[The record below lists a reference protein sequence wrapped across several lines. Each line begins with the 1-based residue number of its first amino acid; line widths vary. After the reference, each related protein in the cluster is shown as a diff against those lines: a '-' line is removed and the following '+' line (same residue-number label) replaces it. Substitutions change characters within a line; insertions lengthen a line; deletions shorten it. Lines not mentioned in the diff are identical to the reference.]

1 MPYLGRS
8 TDGFGVRNRF
18 FFTAS
23 AGDTSVS
30 GNDANG
36 RTLQFDDGLYADV
49 YLNGVLLDP
58 NVDYNTS
65 TANTVAGLAALS
77 ANDRLEIIAYDTFTV
92 GDVVSAG
99 SGGTFGGAI
108 SMSSTLAVSGATT
121 LSGNSTVGGTLGVTG
136 ATTLTG
142 GIVNGVTIN
151 GTTPTLTI
159 GDAGAEDTKI
169 VFDGNAQDFH
179 VGLDDS
185 ADDLVIGVGSA
196 LGTTTAFAVDENA
209 VTTFSKSVVGKTD
222 TDTSNTGTVD
232 LDFQANTNFVLTLT
246 GNITSLTASNEVA
259 GQSGFIVFIQDGTGS
274 RTVSLHGDYE
284 TAGGAGLTL
293 TSTASATDIVPYVVA
308 ASSRILLGA
317 PQLAFS

>member
-1 MPYLGRS
+1 MPYIGRT

-23 AGDTSVS
+23 SGDTSVS
-30 GNDANG
+30 GSDTNG
-36 RTLQFDDGLYADV
+36 RTLQFVDGLYVDV

-58 NVDYNTS
+58 TVDYNTT
-65 TANTVAGLAALS
+65 TANTVAGFSALATD
-77 ANDRLEIIAYDTFTV
+77 DRLEIIVYDTFTV
-92 GDVVSAG
+92 GDVVSAA
-99 SGGTFGGAI
+99 SGGTFGGAV
-108 SMSSTLAVSGATT
+108 SMSSTLA
-121 LSGNSTVGGTLGVTG
+121 VTG

-142 GIVNGVTIN
+142 GIANGVTIN

-185 ADDLVIGVGSA
+185 ADDLVVGVGSA

-222 TDTSNTGTVD
+222 TDTSNSGTVD

-259 GQSGFIVFIQDGTGS
+259 GQSGFIVFIQDGTGG

-284 TAGGAGLTL
+284 TAGGAGITL

>member
-58 NVDYNTS
+58 NEDYNTS
-65 TANTVAGLAALS
+65 TANTVAGLSALS
-77 ANDRLEIIAYDTFTV
+77 ANDRLEIITYDTFTV

-99 SGGTFGGAI
+99 SGGTFGGAV
-108 SMSSTLAVSGATT
+108 SMSSTLA
-121 LSGNSTVGGTLGVTG
+121 VTG

-142 GIVNGVTIN
+142 GIANGVTIN

-185 ADDLVIGVGSA
+185 ADDLVVGVGSA

-222 TDTSNTGTVD
+222 TDTSNSGTVD

-246 GNITSLTASNEVA
+246 GNITSLTASNETP
-259 GQSGFIVFIQDGTGS
+259 GQSGFIVFIQDGTGG

-284 TAGGAGLTL
+284 TAGGAGITL

>member
-1 MPYLGRS
+1 MPYIGRS

-58 NVDYNTS
+58 NEDYNTS
-65 TANTVAGLAALS
+65 TANTVAGLSALS
-77 ANDRLEIIAYDTFTV
+77 ANDRLEIITYDTFTV

-99 SGGTFGGAI
+99 SGGTFSGAV
-108 SMSSTLAVSGATT
+108 SMSSTLA
-121 LSGNSTVGGTLGVTG
+121 VTG

-185 ADDLVIGVGSA
+185 ADDLVVGVGSA

-209 VTTFSKSVVGKTD
+209 VTTFSKGVVGKTD
-222 TDTSNTGTVD
+222 TDTSNSGTVD
-232 LDFQANTNFVLTLT
+232 LDFRTNTNFVLTLT
-246 GNITSLTASNEVA
+246 GNITSLTASNETP
-259 GQSGFIVFIQDGTGS
+259 GQSGFIVFIQDGTGG

-284 TAGGAGLTL
+284 TAGGAGITL

>member
-58 NVDYNTS
+58 NEDYNTS
-65 TANTVAGLAALS
+65 TANTVAGLSALS
-77 ANDRLEIIAYDTFTV
+77 ANDRLEIITYDTFTV

-99 SGGTFGGAI
+99 SGGTFSGAV
-108 SMSSTLAVSGATT
+108 SMSSTLA
-121 LSGNSTVGGTLGVTG
+121 VTG

-185 ADDLVIGVGSA
+185 ADDLVIGVGST

-209 VTTFSKSVVGKTD
+209 VTTFSKGVVGKTD
-222 TDTSNTGTVD
+222 TDTSNSGTVD
-232 LDFQANTNFVLTLT
+232 LDFRTNTNFVLTLT

-259 GQSGFIVFIQDGTGS
+259 GQSGFIVFIQDGTGG

-284 TAGGAGLTL
+284 TAGGAGITL

>member
-1 MPYLGRS
+1 MPYIGRT

-23 AGDTSVS
+23 SGDTSVS
-30 GNDANG
+30 GSDTNG
-36 RTLQFDDGLYADV
+36 RTLQFVDGLYVDV

-58 NVDYNTS
+58 TVDYNTT
-65 TANTVAGLAALS
+65 TANTVAGLSAL
-77 ANDRLEIIAYDTFTV
+77 ATDDRLEIIVYDTFTV
-92 GDVVSAG
+92 GDVVSAA
-99 SGGTFGGAI
+99 SGGTFGGAV
-108 SMSSTLAVSGATT
+108 SMSSTLA
-121 LSGNSTVGGTLGVTG
+121 VTG

-142 GIVNGVTIN
+142 GIANGVTIN

-185 ADDLVIGVGSA
+185 ADDLVVGVGSA

-222 TDTSNTGTVD
+222 TDTSNSGTVD

-259 GQSGFIVFIQDGTGS
+259 GQSGFIVFIQDGTGG

-284 TAGGAGLTL
+284 TAGGAGITL

>member
-65 TANTVAGLAALS
+65 TANTVAGLSALS

-121 LSGNSTVGGTLGVTG
+121 L
-136 ATTLTG
+136 TG
-142 GIVNGVTIN
+142 GIANGVTIN

-159 GDAGAEDTKI
+159 GDAGAEDAKI

-232 LDFQANTNFVLTLT
+232 LDFQTNTNFVLTLT
-246 GNITSLTASNEVA
+246 
-259 GQSGFIVFIQDGTGS
+259 
-274 RTVSLHGDYE
+274 
-284 TAGGAGLTL
+284 
-293 TSTASATDIVPYVVA
+293 
-308 ASSRILLGA
+308 
-317 PQLAFS
+317 

>member
-1 MPYLGRS
+1 MPYIGRS

-58 NVDYNTS
+58 NEDYNTS
-65 TANTVAGLAALS
+65 TANTVAGLSALS
-77 ANDRLEIIAYDTFTV
+77 ANDRLEIITYDTFTV

-99 SGGTFGGAI
+99 SGGTFGGAV
-108 SMSSTLAVSGATT
+108 SMSSTLT
-121 LSGNSTVGGTLGVTG
+121 VTG

-142 GIVNGVTIN
+142 GIANGVTIN

-159 GDAGAEDTKI
+159 GDDGAEDTKI

-185 ADDLVIGVGSA
+185 ADDLVVGVGSA

-209 VTTFSKSVVGKTD
+209 VTTFSKGVVGKTD
-222 TDTSNTGTVD
+222 TDTSNSGTVD
-232 LDFQANTNFVLTLT
+232 LDFRTNTNFVLTLT
-246 GNITSLTASNEVA
+246 GNITSLTASNETP
-259 GQSGFIVFIQDGTGS
+259 GQSGFIVFIQDGTGG

-284 TAGGAGLTL
+284 TAGGAGITL

>member
-1 MPYLGRS
+1 MPYIGRS

-58 NVDYNTS
+58 NEDYNTS
-65 TANTVAGLAALS
+65 TANTVAGLSALS
-77 ANDRLEIIAYDTFTV
+77 ANDRLEIITYDTFTV

-99 SGGTFGGAI
+99 SGGTFGGAV
-108 SMSSTLAVSGATT
+108 SMSSTLA
-121 LSGNSTVGGTLGVTG
+121 VTG

-142 GIVNGVTIN
+142 GIANGVTIN

-185 ADDLVIGVGSA
+185 ADDLVIGVGST

-209 VTTFSKSVVGKTD
+209 VTTFSKGVVGKTD
-222 TDTSNTGTVD
+222 TDTSNSGTVD
-232 LDFQANTNFVLTLT
+232 LDFRTNTNFVLTLT
-246 GNITSLTASNEVA
+246 GNITSLTASNETP
-259 GQSGFIVFIQDGTGS
+259 GQSGFIVFIQDGTGG

-284 TAGGAGLTL
+284 TAGGAGITL

>member
-65 TANTVAGLAALS
+65 TANTVAGLSALS

-121 LSGNSTVGGTLGVTG
+121 L
-136 ATTLTG
+136 TG
-142 GIVNGVTIN
+142 GIANGVTIN

-232 LDFQANTNFVLTLT
+232 LDFQTNTNFVLTLT

-259 GQSGFIVFIQDGTGS
+259 GQSGFIVFIQDGTGG

-284 TAGGAGLTL
+284 TAGSGGITL
-293 TSTASATDIVPYVVA
+293 STAANARDIIPYAVSAAGSVI
-308 ASSRILLGA
+308 LGA
-317 PQLAFS
+317 VQKAFG

>member
-1 MPYLGRS
+1 MPYIGRS

-58 NVDYNTS
+58 NEDYNTS
-65 TANTVAGLAALS
+65 TANTVAGLSALS
-77 ANDRLEIIAYDTFTV
+77 ANDRLEIITYDTFTV

-99 SGGTFGGAI
+99 SGGTFGGAV
-108 SMSSTLAVSGATT
+108 SMSSTLA
-121 LSGNSTVGGTLGVTG
+121 VTG

-185 ADDLVIGVGSA
+185 ADDLVVGVGSA

-209 VTTFSKSVVGKTD
+209 VTTFSKGVVGKTD
-222 TDTSNTGTVD
+222 TDTSNSGTVD
-232 LDFQANTNFVLTLT
+232 LDFRTNTNFVLTLT

-259 GQSGFIVFIQDGTGS
+259 GQSGFIVFIQDGTGG

-284 TAGGAGLTL
+284 TAGGAGITL

>member
-1 MPYLGRS
+1 MPYIGRS

-65 TANTVAGLAALS
+65 TANTVAGLSALS
-77 ANDRLEIIAYDTFTV
+77 GNDRLEIITYDTFTV

-99 SGGTFGGAI
+99 SGGTFSGAV
-108 SMSSTLAVSGATT
+108 SMSSTLAVS
-121 LSGNSTVGGTLGVTG
+121 G

-185 ADDLVIGVGSA
+185 ADDLVVGVGSA

-209 VTTFSKSVVGKTD
+209 VTTFSKGVVGKTD
-222 TDTSNTGTVD
+222 TDTSNSGTVD
-232 LDFQANTNFVLTLT
+232 LDFRTNTNFVLTLT
-246 GNITSLTASNEVA
+246 GNITSLTASNETP
-259 GQSGFIVFIQDGTGS
+259 GQSGFIVFIQDGTGG

-284 TAGGAGLTL
+284 TAGGAGITL

>member
-1 MPYLGRS
+1 MPYIGRS

-58 NVDYNTS
+58 NEDYNTS
-65 TANTVAGLAALS
+65 TANTVAGLSALS
-77 ANDRLEIIAYDTFTV
+77 ANDRLEIITYDTFTV

-99 SGGTFGGAI
+99 SGGTFGGAV
-108 SMSSTLAVSGATT
+108 SMSSTLA
-121 LSGNSTVGGTLGVTG
+121 VTG

-142 GIVNGVTIN
+142 GIANGVTIN

-185 ADDLVIGVGSA
+185 ADDLVVGVGSA

-209 VTTFSKSVVGKTD
+209 VTTFSKGVVGKTD
-222 TDTSNTGTVD
+222 TDTSNSGTVD
-232 LDFQANTNFVLTLT
+232 LDFRTNTNFVLTLT

-259 GQSGFIVFIQDGTGS
+259 GQSGFIVFIQDGTGG

-284 TAGGAGLTL
+284 TAGGAGITL

>member
-58 NVDYNTS
+58 NEDYNTA
-65 TANTVAGLAALS
+65 TANTVAGLSALS
-77 ANDRLEIIAYDTFTV
+77 DNDRLEIITYDTFTV

-108 SMSSTLAVSGATT
+108 SMSSTLAVS
-121 LSGNSTVGGTLGVTG
+121 G

-185 ADDLVIGVGSA
+185 ADDLVVGVGSA

-284 TAGGAGLTL
+284 TAGGAGITL
-293 TSTASATDIVPYVVA
+293 TATASATDIVPYVVA

>member
-36 RTLQFDDGLYADV
+36 RTLQFVDGLYADV

-65 TANTVAGLAALS
+65 TANTVAGLSALS
-77 ANDRLEIIAYDTFTV
+77 ANDRLEIITYDTFTV

-99 SGGTFGGAI
+99 SGGTFGGAV

-121 LSGNSTVGGTLGVTG
+121 L
-136 ATTLTG
+136 TG
-142 GIVNGVTIN
+142 GIANGVTIN

-159 GDAGAEDTKI
+159 GDAGAEDAKI

-232 LDFQANTNFVLTLT
+232 LDFQTNTNFVLTLT

-259 GQSGFIVFIQDGTGS
+259 GQSGFIVFIQDGTGG

-284 TAGGAGLTL
+284 TAGGSGITL

>member
-36 RTLQFDDGLYADV
+36 RALQFDDGLYADV

-121 LSGNSTVGGTLGVTG
+121 L
-136 ATTLTG
+136 TG

-185 ADDLVIGVGSA
+185 ADDLVIGVGST

-284 TAGGAGLTL
+284 TAGGAGITL
-293 TSTASATDIVPYVVA
+293 TATASATDIVPYVVA

>member
-36 RTLQFDDGLYADV
+36 RTLQFVDGLYADV

-58 NVDYNTS
+58 NEDYNTA
-65 TANTVAGLAALS
+65 TANTIAGLSALS
-77 ANDRLEIIAYDTFTV
+77 DNDRLEIIAYDTFTV
-92 GDVVSAG
+92 GDIVSAG
-99 SGGTFGGAI
+99 SGGTFGGAV

-121 LSGNSTVGGTLGVTG
+121 L
-136 ATTLTG
+136 TG
-142 GIVNGVTIN
+142 GIANGVTIN

-232 LDFQANTNFVLTLT
+232 LDFQTNTNFVLTLT

-284 TAGGAGLTL
+284 TAGGAGITL

>member
-36 RTLQFDDGLYADV
+36 RTLQFVDGLYADV

-65 TANTVAGLAALS
+65 TANTVAGLSALS

-121 LSGNSTVGGTLGVTG
+121 L
-136 ATTLTG
+136 TG
-142 GIVNGVTIN
+142 GIANGVTIN

-284 TAGGAGLTL
+284 TAGGAGITL

>member
-58 NVDYNTS
+58 NEDYNTS
-65 TANTVAGLAALS
+65 TANTVAGLSALS
-77 ANDRLEIIAYDTFTV
+77 DNDRLEIITYDTFTV

-108 SMSSTLAVSGATT
+108 SMSSTLAVS
-121 LSGNSTVGGTLGVTG
+121 G

-185 ADDLVIGVGSA
+185 ADDLVVGVGSA

-222 TDTSNTGTVD
+222 TDTSNSGTVD

-284 TAGGAGLTL
+284 TAGGAGITL
-293 TSTASATDIVPYVVA
+293 TATASATDIVPYVVA

>member
-65 TANTVAGLAALS
+65 TANTVAGLSALS
-77 ANDRLEIIAYDTFTV
+77 DNDRLEIIAYDTFTV

-108 SMSSTLAVSGATT
+108 SLSSTLAVS
-121 LSGNSTVGGTLGVTG
+121 G

-185 ADDLVIGVGSA
+185 ADDLVVGVGSA

-284 TAGGAGLTL
+284 TAGGAGITL
-293 TSTASATDIVPYVVA
+293 TATASATDIVPYVVA

>member
-65 TANTVAGLAALS
+65 TANTVAGLSALS

-99 SGGTFGGAI
+99 SGGTFGGAV

-121 LSGNSTVGGTLGVTG
+121 L
-136 ATTLTG
+136 TG
-142 GIVNGVTIN
+142 GIANGVTIN

-159 GDAGAEDTKI
+159 GDAGAEDAKI

-284 TAGGAGLTL
+284 TAGGAGITL
-293 TSTASATDIVPYVVA
+293 TATASATDIVPYVVA

>member
-36 RTLQFDDGLYADV
+36 RTLQFVDGLYADV

-65 TANTVAGLAALS
+65 TANTVAGLSALS
-77 ANDRLEIIAYDTFTV
+77 ANDRLEIITYDTFTV

-121 LSGNSTVGGTLGVTG
+121 L
-136 ATTLTG
+136 TG
-142 GIVNGVTIN
+142 GIANGVTIN

-232 LDFQANTNFVLTLT
+232 LDFQTNTNFVLTLT

-259 GQSGFIVFIQDGTGS
+259 GQSGFIVFIQDGTGG

-284 TAGGAGLTL
+284 TAGGAGITL

>member
-1 MPYLGRS
+1 MPYIGRS

-65 TANTVAGLAALS
+65 TANTVAGLSALS
-77 ANDRLEIIAYDTFTV
+77 ANDRLEIITYDTFTV

-99 SGGTFGGAI
+99 SGGTFGGAV
-108 SMSSTLAVSGATT
+108 SMSSTLA
-121 LSGNSTVGGTLGVTG
+121 VTG

-142 GIVNGVTIN
+142 GIANGVTIN

-185 ADDLVIGVGSA
+185 ADDLVVGVGSA

-209 VTTFSKSVVGKTD
+209 VTTFSKGVVGKTD
-222 TDTSNTGTVD
+222 TDTSNSGTVD
-232 LDFQANTNFVLTLT
+232 LDFRTNTNFVLTLT
-246 GNITSLTASNEVA
+246 GNITSLTASNETP
-259 GQSGFIVFIQDGTGS
+259 GQSGFIVFIQDGTGG

-284 TAGGAGLTL
+284 TAGGAGITL

>member
-1 MPYLGRS
+1 MPYIGRS

-58 NVDYNTS
+58 NEDYNTS
-65 TANTVAGLAALS
+65 TANTVAGLSALS
-77 ANDRLEIIAYDTFTV
+77 ANDRLEIITYDTFTV

-99 SGGTFGGAI
+99 SGGTFGGAV
-108 SMSSTLAVSGATT
+108 SMSSTLA
-121 LSGNSTVGGTLGVTG
+121 VTG

-142 GIVNGVTIN
+142 GIANGVTIN

-185 ADDLVIGVGSA
+185 ADDLVVGVGSA

-209 VTTFSKSVVGKTD
+209 VTTFSKGVVGKTD
-222 TDTSNTGTVD
+222 TDTSNSGTVD
-232 LDFQANTNFVLTLT
+232 LDFRTNTNFVLTLT
-246 GNITSLTASNEVA
+246 GNITSLTASNETP
-259 GQSGFIVFIQDGTGS
+259 GQSGFIVFIQDGTGG

-284 TAGGAGLTL
+284 TAGGAGITL

>member
-1 MPYLGRS
+1 MPYIGRS

-58 NVDYNTS
+58 NEDYNTS
-65 TANTVAGLAALS
+65 TANTVAGLSALS
-77 ANDRLEIIAYDTFTV
+77 ANDRLEIITYDTFTV

-99 SGGTFGGAI
+99 SGGTFGGAV
-108 SMSSTLAVSGATT
+108 SMSSTL
-121 LSGNSTVGGTLGVTG
+121 TVAG

-142 GIVNGVTIN
+142 GIANGVTIN

-185 ADDLVIGVGSA
+185 ADDLVVGVGSA

-222 TDTSNTGTVD
+222 TDTSNSGTVD

-246 GNITSLTASNEVA
+246 GNITSLTASNETP
-259 GQSGFIVFIQDGTGS
+259 GQSGFIVFIQDGTGG

-284 TAGGAGLTL
+284 TAGGAGITL

>member
-65 TANTVAGLAALS
+65 TANTVAGLSALS
-77 ANDRLEIIAYDTFTV
+77 DNDRLEIITYDTFTV

-108 SMSSTLAVSGATT
+108 SMSSTLAVS
-121 LSGNSTVGGTLGVTG
+121 G

-185 ADDLVIGVGSA
+185 ADDLVVGVGSA

-222 TDTSNTGTVD
+222 TDTSNSGTVD

>member
-1 MPYLGRS
+1 MPYIGRS

-58 NVDYNTS
+58 NEDYNTS
-65 TANTVAGLAALS
+65 TANTVAGLSALS

-99 SGGTFGGAI
+99 SGGTFGGAV
-108 SMSSTLAVSGATT
+108 SMSSTLAVS
-121 LSGNSTVGGTLGVTG
+121 G

-185 ADDLVIGVGSA
+185 ADDLVVGVGSA

-209 VTTFSKSVVGKTD
+209 VTTFSKGVVGKTD
-222 TDTSNTGTVD
+222 TDTSNSGTVD
-232 LDFQANTNFVLTLT
+232 LDFRTNTNFVLTLT
-246 GNITSLTASNEVA
+246 GNITSLTASNETP
-259 GQSGFIVFIQDGTGS
+259 GQSGFIVFIQDGTGG

-284 TAGGAGLTL
+284 TAGGAGITL

>member
-58 NVDYNTS
+58 NEDYNTS
-65 TANTVAGLAALS
+65 TANTVAGLSALS
-77 ANDRLEIIAYDTFTV
+77 ANDRLEIITYDTFTV

-99 SGGTFGGAI
+99 SGGTFGGAV
-108 SMSSTLAVSGATT
+108 SMSSTLA
-121 LSGNSTVGGTLGVTG
+121 VTG

-142 GIVNGVTIN
+142 GIANGVTIN

-185 ADDLVIGVGSA
+185 ADDLVVGVGSA

-209 VTTFSKSVVGKTD
+209 VTTFSKGVVGKTD
-222 TDTSNTGTVD
+222 TDTSNSGTVD
-232 LDFQANTNFVLTLT
+232 LDFRTNTNFVLTLT

-259 GQSGFIVFIQDGTGS
+259 GQSGFIVFIQDGTGG

-284 TAGGAGLTL
+284 TAGGAGITL

>member
-49 YLNGVLLDP
+49 YLNGVLL
-58 NVDYNTS
+58 
-65 TANTVAGLAALS
+65 
-77 ANDRLEIIAYDTFTV
+77 
-92 GDVVSAG
+92 
-99 SGGTFGGAI
+99 
-108 SMSSTLAVSGATT
+108 AVS
-121 LSGNSTVGGTLGVTG
+121 G

-222 TDTSNTGTVD
+222 TDTSNSGTVD
-232 LDFQANTNFVLTLT
+232 LDFRANTNFVLTLT

-284 TAGGAGLTL
+284 TAGGAGITL
-293 TSTASATDIVPYVVA
+293 TATASATDIVPYVVA

>member
-58 NVDYNTS
+58 NEDYNTS
-65 TANTVAGLAALS
+65 TANTVAGLSALS
-77 ANDRLEIIAYDTFTV
+77 ANDRLEIITYDTFTV

-99 SGGTFGGAI
+99 SGGTFGGAV
-108 SMSSTLAVSGATT
+108 SMSSTLA
-121 LSGNSTVGGTLGVTG
+121 VTG

-185 ADDLVIGVGSA
+185 ADDLVVGVGSA

-209 VTTFSKSVVGKTD
+209 VTTFSKGVVGKTD
-222 TDTSNTGTVD
+222 TDTSNSGTVD
-232 LDFQANTNFVLTLT
+232 LDFRTNTNFVLTLT
-246 GNITSLTASNEVA
+246 GNITSLTASNETP
-259 GQSGFIVFIQDGTGS
+259 GQSGFIVFIQDGTGG

-284 TAGGAGLTL
+284 TAGGAGITL

>member
-1 MPYLGRS
+1 MPYIGRS

-58 NVDYNTS
+58 NEDYNTS
-65 TANTVAGLAALS
+65 TANTVAGLSALS
-77 ANDRLEIIAYDTFTV
+77 ANDRLEIITYDTFTV

-99 SGGTFGGAI
+99 SGGTFSGAV
-108 SMSSTLAVSGATT
+108 SMSSTLA
-121 LSGNSTVGGTLGVTG
+121 VTG

-209 VTTFSKSVVGKTD
+209 VTTFSKGVVGKTD
-222 TDTSNTGTVD
+222 TDTSNSGTVD
-232 LDFQANTNFVLTLT
+232 LDFRTNTNFVLTLT

-259 GQSGFIVFIQDGTGS
+259 GQSGFIVFIQDGTGG

-284 TAGGAGLTL
+284 TAGGAGITL

>member
-36 RTLQFDDGLYADV
+36 RTLQFVDGLYADV

-58 NVDYNTS
+58 NEDYNTA
-65 TANTVAGLAALS
+65 TANTVAGLSALS
-77 ANDRLEIIAYDTFTV
+77 ANDRLEIITYDTFTV

-108 SMSSTLAVSGATT
+108 SMSSTLAVS
-121 LSGNSTVGGTLGVTG
+121 G

-284 TAGGAGLTL
+284 TAGGAGITL
-293 TSTASATDIVPYVVA
+293 TATASATDIVPYVVA

>member
-1 MPYLGRS
+1 MPYIGRS

-65 TANTVAGLAALS
+65 TANTVAGLSALS
-77 ANDRLEIIAYDTFTV
+77 ANDRLEIITYDTFTV

-99 SGGTFGGAI
+99 SGGTFGGAV
-108 SMSSTLAVSGATT
+108 SMSSTLT
-121 LSGNSTVGGTLGVTG
+121 VTG

-142 GIVNGVTIN
+142 GIANGVTIN

-185 ADDLVIGVGSA
+185 ADDLVVGVGSA

-222 TDTSNTGTVD
+222 TDTSNSGTVD

-259 GQSGFIVFIQDGTGS
+259 GQSGFIVFIQDGTGGH
-274 RTVSLHGDYE
+274 TVSLHGDYE
-284 TAGGAGLTL
+284 TAGGAGITL

>member
-1 MPYLGRS
+1 MPYIGRS

-58 NVDYNTS
+58 NEDYNTS
-65 TANTVAGLAALS
+65 TANTVAGLSALS
-77 ANDRLEIIAYDTFTV
+77 ANDRLEIITYDTFTV

-99 SGGTFGGAI
+99 SGGTFSGAV
-108 SMSSTLAVSGATT
+108 SMSSTLA
-121 LSGNSTVGGTLGVTG
+121 VTG

-185 ADDLVIGVGSA
+185 ADDLVIGVGST

-209 VTTFSKSVVGKTD
+209 VTTFSKGVVGKTD
-222 TDTSNTGTVD
+222 TDTSNSGTVD
-232 LDFQANTNFVLTLT
+232 LDFRTNTNFVLTLT

-259 GQSGFIVFIQDGTGS
+259 GQSGFIVFIQDGTGG

-284 TAGGAGLTL
+284 TAGGAGITL